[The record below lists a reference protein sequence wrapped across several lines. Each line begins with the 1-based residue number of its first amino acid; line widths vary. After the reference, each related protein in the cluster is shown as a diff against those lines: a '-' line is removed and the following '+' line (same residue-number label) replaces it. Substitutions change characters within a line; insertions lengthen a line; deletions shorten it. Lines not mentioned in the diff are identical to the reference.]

1 MNDLIPVQMII
12 PAIPA
17 PTGNLDDVQANIDN
31 LISGFAGRVYTADEI
46 KSAKSDCAQLNKW
59 DEQLADASK
68 AIKDTYL
75 ERVNPTLDRISKMRG
90 QVKQAAAAIDR
101 QVKNVEEAEKE
112 DKRKALEQVYQDA
125 AGADL
130 MPLAPFSRIMDR
142 RWLNKTVPLS
152 TAARELR
159 KLLEQRREEL
169 RIIRDTCGDDADA
182 CIAEYTKEFSL
193 NSALREHQR
202 RQDVR
207 AASASAEAA
216 RKAAEMERDSL
227 PVIQKPT
234 AEDRQIR
241 AEAVANAQAAAY
253 ITEEGRL
260 DTDLMEAA
268 FRPQETGDAKRYRFW
283 VDFTE
288 DDVRWFKTAAK
299 ERGFRYGSISKNN

>member
-1 MNDLIPVQMII
+1 MNDLIPVKMNI
-12 PAIPA
+12 PLVPA
-17 PTGNLDDVQANIDN
+17 PTGNLDEVQANIDA
-31 LISGFAGRVYTADEI
+31 LLSDYTGRVYTADEI
-46 KSAKSDCAQLNKW
+46 KSAKADRAQVNRW
-59 DEQLADASK
+59 DKQLADAGR
-68 AIKDTYL
+68 AIEKCYMDVIDKPL
-75 ERVNPTLDRISKMRG
+75 KRIESMRS
-90 QVKQAAAAIDR
+90 QVKQVSAAIDH
-101 QVKNVEEAEKE
+101 QVKMVEEAEKA
-112 DKRKALEQVYQDA
+112 DKQKALEQIYQEA
-125 AGADL
+125 ASPDISL
-130 MPLAPFSRIMDR
+130 LIPFGRFLDH

-152 TAARELR
+152 TATREL
-159 KLLEQRREEL
+159 KKAIEQRREEL

-202 RQDVR
+202 RQNVR

>member
-46 KSAKSDCAQLNKW
+46 KSAKSDRAQLNKW

-112 DKRKALEQVYQDA
+112 DKRKALEQVYQDT

-130 MPLAPFSRIMDR
+130 MPLVPFSRVIDR
-142 RWLNKTVPLS
+142 LS
-152 TAARELR
+152 PSP
-159 KLLEQRREEL
+159 KN
-169 RIIRDTCGDDADA
+169 G
-182 CIAEYTKEFSL
+182 
-193 NSALREHQR
+193 H
-202 RQDVR
+202 
-207 AASASAEAA
+207 
-216 RKAAEMERDSL
+216 
-227 PVIQKPT
+227 
-234 AEDRQIR
+234 
-241 AEAVANAQAAAY
+241 
-253 ITEEGRL
+253 
-260 DTDLMEAA
+260 
-268 FRPQETGDAKRYRFW
+268 KR
-283 VDFTE
+283 V
-288 DDVRWFKTAAK
+288 
-299 ERGFRYGSISKNN
+299 